1 MKKDNK
7 EYLLHI
13 LDAIKDVK
21 NYSKDPAVSK
31 LHNGRLLIDA
41 ICYK

>member
-13 LDAIKDVK
+13 LDAIKDVNNLEK
-21 NYSKDPAVSK
+21 EIKQYLK
-31 LHNGRLLIDA
+31 
-41 ICYK
+41 